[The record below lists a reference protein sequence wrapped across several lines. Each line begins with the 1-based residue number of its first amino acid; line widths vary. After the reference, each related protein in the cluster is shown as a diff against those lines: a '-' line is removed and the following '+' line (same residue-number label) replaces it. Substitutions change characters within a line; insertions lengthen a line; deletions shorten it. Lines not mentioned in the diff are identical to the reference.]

1 MKGESE
7 SRETDRTESVE
18 EGREKRDF
26 GECELRR
33 GHPGNKSMADTFL
46 GTSWTGAL
54 PPWLPIGWELPRGM
68 HRSLPMES
76 RGNDLQL
83 SQWHNCLSLK
93 KRGMEQECRKK
104 PITLFS
110 SVLLFCLPPVLCPY
124 LCPSTRFLSSSLS
137 LPLPWP
143 CHSTLSTPVSLSAS
157 SF

>member
-1 MKGESE
+1 MSQSLREEGKKGEIL
-7 SRETDRTESVE
+7 
-18 EGREKRDF
+18 

-83 SQWHNCLSLK
+83 SHSGTIVFGLEEK
-93 KRGMEQECRKK
+93 GDGAGM
-104 PITLFS
+104 
-110 SVLLFCLPPVLCPY
+110 
-124 LCPSTRFLSSSLS
+124 
-137 LPLPWP
+137 
-143 CHSTLSTPVSLSAS
+143 
-157 SF
+157 